1 MCRKNLPTAL
11 LLAGFGVGLLLGCL
25 LGNAVC
31 LVLGA
36 AALILGILLIKKC

>member
-11 LLAGFGVGLLLGCL
+11 LLTGFGVGLLLRCL
-25 LGNAVC
+25 LGNGVC

-36 AALILGILLIKKC
+36 AALILGILLIKKY